1 MLPQTGNVMFVY
13 TFLKLWSEIIKR
25 YEIIQ
30 TDLDLV

>member
-13 TFLKLWSEIIKR
+13 TFLKLRSEIIKR